1 MENIIRKHFD
11 EFTYTIGKTDITDK
25 YIDIGLISD
34 KCAFTKRKHA
44 RQINTNHIIVL
55 ENKLTLKCTNTNCK
69 TFDMTKTITDEEYNI
84 IKNNITIKDIPE
96 HDQKRNQ
103 THNQTHNQKRNQKQN
118 NNANKEENVDPID
131 NISANVNNFIYIL
144 IPDITQVHSK
154 EIKIGKTSS
163 INSRFIG
170 YSSNAM
176 VIYLAQVKNCD
187 ISERWLIDMF
197 STKYLK
203 SKGNEYFIGDVC
215 DMVKTCHLVLEQ
227 KKQIINLSEDV
238 YTFIINEY
246 KDKRQ
251 FNLCNNIS
259 DNTFK
264 NISEGK
270 IKCILE
276 DAKKILTK
284 AKQNDETYDT
294 DTINNMP
301 TDIKKYDELYFVY
314 TRDDIRLLLSFLSH
328 DRRTT
333 KNLWI
338 NVAECLFNI
347 HNAYYVLWLEW
358 TENYQDTDDCY
369 KTWQIFLKCGTSENC
384 DIKKLLQLAKI
395 DSPEKYDNFIKAKL
409 RTAILPEKY
418 IGTLLFYNNLKIFDD
433 DELND
438 NVIIGLNNNDMYN
451 ISRAISI
458 FTNDKLYFVDND
470 WYLFTSGKMWE
481 KQKRIE
487 DVICG
492 YTVDLYKKVTEYIN
506 KNKLGGND
514 LTRMRYVDQ
523 INNFVS
529 STKQKNNIKTIIS
542 YLEYLLKKNISFDC
556 NHNLFAFTNGVYDF
570 SQMAFRQINKDD
582 MITINCGY
590 EYKPEY
596 ANKQSVMDLLDGIFI
611 TDENRDKD
619 RNKNLFLTCLSR
631 AIRGYDNNIMLLIN
645 SINHIYRNQLL
656 HLLNIAFGN
665 YICIVNDL
673 SFFEQKED
681 GKMLIDLKT
690 VMTKRILVAKNID
703 NINDNEIVSL
713 VQDKS
718 ISYEKTNTIIEYVN
732 INFFT
737 LCFSENDINYTGNY
751 KERLMTIKSSN
762 KKHNNIEKANK
773 CDLFLMLVEHIK
785 NNNDD
790 IKKVLAK
797 YDDEYY
803 CLAFIKDCAI
813 RGKYVKGHIEGKK
826 YRVVS
831 SDVYERYE
839 KWYAEK
845 DYGGGKKKYLR
856 KELINNI
863 TKYNTD
869 IKYKKSTR
877 VSDKIISCLEGI
889 KLK

>member
-69 TFDMTKTITDEEYNI
+69 TSDMTKIITEEEYNI
-84 IKNNITIKDIPE
+84 IKNNIIIKDIPE

-187 ISERWLIDMF
+187 IAERWLIDMF

-264 NISEGK
+264 NISESK

-276 DAKKILTK
+276 DVKKILVK
-284 AKQNDETYDT
+284 AKQNDEIYDT
-294 DTINNMP
+294 DTINNTP
-301 TDIKKYDELYFVY
+301 NDIKKYDELYFVY

-358 TENYQDTDDCY
+358 TENYQNTDDCY

-451 ISRAISI
+451 VSKAISL
-458 FTNDKLYFVDND
+458 FTNDNLYFVDND

-487 DVICG
+487 DVIYG

-506 KNKLGGND
+506 KNKIGGND
-514 LTRMRYVDQ
+514 PTRMRYADQ
-523 INNFVS
+523 INNFIS

-590 EYKPEY
+590 EYKPDY
-596 ANKQSVMDLLDGIFI
+596 VNKSGVMNLLNSIFP
-611 TDENRDKD
+611 TEKD
-619 RNKNLFLTCLSR
+619 RDLFLTCLSR
-631 AIRGYDNNIMLLIN
+631 AIRGQDNGIMIVIDSIDSTFLLKI
-645 SINHIYRNQLL
+645 S
-656 HLLNIAFGN
+656 HLIEKALGGYSYTQQN
-665 YICIVNDL
+665 L
-673 SFFEQKED
+673 SFIFDQKVQEESAY
-681 GKMLIDLKT
+681 LTTI
-690 VMTKRILVAKNID
+690 RILMASNIQKID
-703 NINDNEIVSL
+703 AVS
-713 VQDKS
+713 VTHFIETKHITYQRV
-718 ISYEKTNTIIEYVN
+718 TNKLDYVK
-732 INFFT
+732 INFFP
-737 LCFSENDINYTGNY
+737 LCFSENKIIVDDNMRDKVMVITSHNKKCCKVVDIRGNDLFNLLLEHMKKTENENVSNILGYSADHMFLHFMNDCIIKGVGENY
-751 KERLMTIKSSN
+751 KVKTIDVLN
-762 KKHNNIEKANK
+762 RYNTWY
-773 CDLFLMLVEHIK
+773 
-785 NNNDD
+785 NNNNLVCKRFSKTQLY
-790 IKKVLAK
+790 KKLDK
-797 YDDEYY
+797 
-803 CLAFIKDCAI
+803 CAGI
-813 RGKYVKGHIEGKK
+813 ERKKSCWIEGT
-826 YRVVS
+826 
-831 SDVYERYE
+831 
-839 KWYAEK
+839 
-845 DYGGGKKKYLR
+845 
-856 KELINNI
+856 I
-863 TKYNTD
+863 TTAFTGMRL
-869 IKYKKSTR
+869 S
-877 VSDKIISCLEGI
+877 
-889 KLK
+889 